1 MYLVLLNHF
10 FYCTFYLKR
19 LGFSNLCFVNALKIL
34 ADAMGLG
41 KTIMTISLLLAHSEK
56 GGRLGNESTSR
67 SPSENYEA
75 DRSPPVK
82 KAKKFPGFD
91 KLGKQQSALR
101 GGGNL
106 IVCPMTLLGQWKV

>member
-1 MYLVLLNHF
+1 
-10 FYCTFYLKR
+10 
-19 LGFSNLCFVNALKIL
+19 
-34 ADAMGLG
+34 MGLG

-67 SPSENYEA
+67 SLTDNIEA

-82 KAKKFPGFD
+82 RAKKFPGFD
-91 KLGKQQSALR
+91 KLGNKQSALI

-106 IVCPMTLLGQWKV
+106 IVCPMTLLGQWKVRIVVEINLVSMLLTSKCII